1 MISLPMHPR
10 AGAEQERE
18 KDSFEALFFSS
29 SSLGRRGTRC
39 AIVSGIF
46 LRARRGTEDSSIK
59 SVFSGVLCTERFVV
73 FGRLVA
79 RRVSYLSIVLEQKIT
94 GNI

>member
-1 MISLPMHPR
+1 MRHCVWDFSS
-10 AGAEQERE
+10 GAE
-18 KDSFEALFFSS
+18 
-29 SSLGRRGTRC
+29 GNRG
-39 AIVSGIF
+39 
-46 LRARRGTEDSSIK
+46 LSSIK

-73 FGRLVA
+73 FGRPVA